1 MATLTTQTTWH
12 NNPRPTLAY
21 ASTAYV
27 NSVTSPYYKDDRS
40 VPTYVSD
47 VTPSVLVLAAT
58 VGTSVPFLNVAVGLT
73 PTGVW
78 SAKTTIAFKVESIPA
93 GTPETS
99 TIKLP
104 NNVNNTDIAET
115 IIRLVNKN
123 TGNANNISAKK
134 PDAGFEALGSMLI
147 QRLDGPPTD
156 AAWNGS
162 FTLTSVTITPPTP

>member
-58 VGTSVPFLNVAVGLT
+58 VGTSVPLLNLAVGLT

-78 SAKTTIAFKVESIPA
+78 SAGTTIAFEVESIPS
-93 GTPETS
+93 GTTETS
-99 TIKLP
+99 TITLP

-115 IIRLVNKN
+115 IVRLVNKN
-123 TGNANNISAKK
+123 TGNANNITAV
-134 PDAGFEALGSMLI
+134 AVGGFAALGSMLI
-147 QRLDGPPTD
+147 ERKDGPPDD
-156 AAWNGS
+156 AAWDGS
-162 FTLTSVTITPPTP
+162 FTLTSVTITP